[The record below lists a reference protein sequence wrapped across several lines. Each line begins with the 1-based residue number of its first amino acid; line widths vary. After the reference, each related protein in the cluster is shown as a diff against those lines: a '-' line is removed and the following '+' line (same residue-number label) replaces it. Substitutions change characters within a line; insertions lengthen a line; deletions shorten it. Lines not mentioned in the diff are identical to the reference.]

1 MDYISSKINKKFG
14 LLKRIKS
21 CLPLDAR
28 ITFVKSFILP
38 LIDYICWGDR
48 GNDTLMNDLQILHN
62 KAAKIVLDQ
71 PIYSSATD
79 ALSKLKWKSLK
90 RRRAEH
96 RAIFAYKAINNMLS
110 HQFSFQLNCDFHR
123 YNTRSKN
130 NIRKTKASRRWGHW
144 TTVNFVS
151 EVWNSLD
158 DDLKGSTSIT
168 SFKNR
173 LEKTEL

>member
-1 MDYISSKINKKFG
+1 MKLFSST
-14 LLKRIKS
+14 LLLNNNS
-21 CLPLDAR
+21 NAFS
-28 ITFVKSFILP
+28 T
-38 LIDYICWGDR
+38 
-48 GNDTLMNDLQILHN
+48 
-62 KAAKIVLDQ
+62 LDQ

-79 ALSKLKWKSLK
+79 ALSKLKWKFLK
-90 RRRAEH
+90 RRRPEH

-158 DDLKGSTSIT
+158 DDLKGSTLIT